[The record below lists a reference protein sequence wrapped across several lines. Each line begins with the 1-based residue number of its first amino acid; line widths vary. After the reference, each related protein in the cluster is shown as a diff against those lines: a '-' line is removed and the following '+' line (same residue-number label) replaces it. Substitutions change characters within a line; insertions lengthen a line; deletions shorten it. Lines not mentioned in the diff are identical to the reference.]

1 MLNPLIKGF
10 VFLLCWPVFAIADQV
25 DLVNGDRISGH
36 LVSLEKGKLKFES
49 PLFGNIVIPVSK
61 VKRLQT
67 DEQVILQLKTGEQI
81 PRQLTASA
89 PGVLYTKEL
98 VDGTASNVMIS
109 DLESIS
115 YDTEPP
121 VQWNGQVASSLSIE
135 QGNSESQDL
144 NIDLQLVREKA
155 TDRLILDA
163 EFVEN
168 REQDVDTGKDN
179 TSKRRYYAGAHYD
192 YFISKKTYLYGDV
205 SAEKEATA
213 NIDLRSTAGVGAGY
227 RVLQTQRSRI
237 EIEGGLSGV
246 NESFSDNTDDNS
258 YIALRTGWKLDHQL
272 YEKVKLFHYGRWI
285 SSLQDTEDQLIK
297 TETGLR
303 TRLNSHLLLEIKVL
317 ADWDQSP
324 AISKEKEDF
333 SYLFGL
339 GWEF

>member
-1 MLNPLIKGF
+1 MLNPLVRGF
-10 VFLLCWPVFAIADQV
+10 VFLLCWPVFVIADQI
-25 DLVNGDRISGH
+25 DLVNGDHISGH
-36 LVSLEKGKLKFES
+36 LVSLEKDKLKFQS
-49 PLFGNIVIPVSK
+49 SLLGNLVIPVSK
-61 VKRLQT
+61 VKHLQT
-67 DEQVILQLKTGEQI
+67 DEQVVLQLKSGEQI
-81 PRQLTASA
+81 LRQLSAGA

-98 VDGTASNVMIS
+98 VDGSVHNVMFS

-115 YDTEPP
+115 YDTEPS
-121 VQWNGQVASSLSIE
+121 VQWSGKIASSLSVE

-144 NIDLQLVREKA
+144 NIDVHLIREKA
-155 TDRLILDA
+155 NDRLILDV

-168 REQDVDTGKDN
+168 REQNVDTGKDN
-179 TSKRRYYAGAHYD
+179 TSKRRYYAGVQYD
-192 YFISKKTYLYGDV
+192 YFISKQTYLYGDV

-246 NESFSDNTDDNS
+246 NESFSDNTDNNS
-258 YIALRTGWKLDHQL
+258 YIGLRTGWKLDHQL
-272 YEKVKLFHYGRWI
+272 YENVKLFHYGRWI

-303 TRLNSHLLLEIKVL
+303 TRVNSHLLLEIKVL